1 MKDATVIVDRYDEN
15 WEKLG
20 WVMLRGFA
28 EILTQ
33 GNEHD
38 DAQALLRS
46 RYPQLQSMQIAH
58 HPVIAIRI
66 ERAVSWGNFV
76 RAGLGIRF
84 WERPSRKGGGQVR
97 LNGPLSE
104 RGGVKPKER
113 PGVGRVPLQK
123 ITRCPISIYSGPKD
137 FSTLE
142 AAPSRLV
149 TSLPISRG
157 LSG

>member
-20 WVMLRGFA
+20 WLMLRGFA

-66 ERAVSWGNFV
+66 ERAISWGNFV
-76 RAGLGIRF
+76 CAGLGIRF

-104 RGGVKPKER
+104 RG
-113 PGVGRVPLQK
+113 
-123 ITRCPISIYSGPKD
+123 
-137 FSTLE
+137 
-142 AAPSRLV
+142 A
-149 TSLPISRG
+149 
-157 LSG
+157 